1 MRARKLSMVMA
12 SYGHTLSHLLHAI
25 HPTLHT
31 FFVSAPL
38 SSERQNICTSLF
50 SGTSSRRFLGHG
62 GIHNPQPVH
71 LSSIT
76 TGSPFLLM
84 YMASK
89 GHAFSNSHCK
99 THTSCITTRAAIS
112 MWQETVNL
120 RNLGVNFN
128 AELFSCN
135 TKPQTCQCAHGTHC
149 NYG

>member
-1 MRARKLSMVMA
+1 MRARKLSIVIA
-12 SYGHTLSHLLHAI
+12 SYWQTLSHLLQEI

-38 SSERQNICTSLF
+38 SSERQKICTSLF
-50 SGTSSRRFLGHG
+50 SGTSSRRFFEHV

-89 GHAFSNSHCK
+89 GHAF
-99 THTSCITTRAAIS
+99 TQLARPRQPYTQLFDPPDIRTAALQSCI
-112 MWQETVNL
+112 
-120 RNLGVNFN
+120 
-128 AELFSCN
+128 
-135 TKPQTCQCAHGTHC
+135 P
-149 NYG
+149 